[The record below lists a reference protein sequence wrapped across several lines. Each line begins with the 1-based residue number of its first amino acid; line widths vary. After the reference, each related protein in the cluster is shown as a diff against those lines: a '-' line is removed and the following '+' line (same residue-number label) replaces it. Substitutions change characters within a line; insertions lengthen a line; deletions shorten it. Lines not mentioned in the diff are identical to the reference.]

1 MTLDGLKRK
10 VFEYAMKDI
19 GLSDGKLNFPSE
31 AQLCLSLDSVSAC
44 NLDNEIELWVCDL
57 DRKSVENIVTL
68 SRKDKH
74 LGDFMAKLMDL
85 STTHSI
91 LHLGT
96 REDNPGL
103 LRMVMAADKGR
114 CNTNIDAKV
123 MERLVKVLF
132 GKDV

>member
-10 VFEYAMKDI
+10 VFDYAMKEI
-19 GLSDGKLNFPSE
+19 GFSDGRFNFPSE
-31 AQLCLSLDSVSAC
+31 TQLCLSLDSVSAF
-44 NLDNEIELWVCDL
+44 NLDNDIELWVCDL
-57 DRKSVENIVTL
+57 DRKCVENIVTL

-103 LRMVMAADKGR
+103 LRMVMAEDKCR

-123 MERLVKVLF
+123 MEKLVKVLF

>member
-1 MTLDGLKRK
+1 MTLDGLKKK
-10 VFEYAMKDI
+10 VFEYAMKEI
-19 GLSDGKLNFPSE
+19 GFSKGKFNAPSE
-31 AQLCLSLDSVSAC
+31 SQLCLSLDSVSSC
-44 NLDNEIELWVCDL
+44 NLNNEIELWICDI
-57 DRKSVENIVTL
+57 DKKCVDNIVTL
-68 SRKDKH
+68 SRKGSQ
-74 LGDFMAKLMDL
+74 LGDFMAKMMDL

-96 REDNPGL
+96 REDNSGM
-103 LRMVMAADKGR
+103 LRIVMAADKGR

>member
-1 MTLDGLKRK
+1 MTLGGLKRK
-10 VFEYAMKDI
+10 VFEYAMKEI
-19 GLSDGKLNFPSE
+19 GFSDGKLDFPSE
-31 AQLCLSLDSVSAC
+31 TQLCLSLDSVSAC
-44 NLDNEIELWVCDL
+44 NLDNNIELWICDL
-57 DRKSVENIVTL
+57 DQKCVDDIVTL
-68 SRKDKH
+68 SRNDNH

-96 REDNPGL
+96 REDNSGM
-103 LRMVMAADKGR
+103 LRIVMAADKGR